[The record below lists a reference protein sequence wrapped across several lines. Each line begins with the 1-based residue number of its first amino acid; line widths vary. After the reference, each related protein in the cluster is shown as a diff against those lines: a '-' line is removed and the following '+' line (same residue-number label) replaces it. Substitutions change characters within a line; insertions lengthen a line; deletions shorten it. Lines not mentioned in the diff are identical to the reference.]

1 MTITTICPNP
11 SCGRKC
17 RFRDGAVGRSARC
30 KKCNTRF
37 RVKDG
42 VGEVLSKQSSSGS
55 AAPEQSPVAVN
66 DILEGLRKHL
76 MDRGVIKKPEQAV
89 EEAAPTDWNV
99 GDKILDLYEVTGIL
113 GEGGMGKVYKVRHNG
128 WNVDLAVKS
137 PRAEILTKKHA
148 IENFETEAETWVN
161 LGMHPHTVS
170 CYYVRRLGG
179 IPRVFAEY
187 VAGGNLKEWIESGK
201 LYDGGPEEALERI
214 LDIAIQFAW
223 GLHYAHQQ
231 GLIHQDVKPTNLM
244 MTPAGT
250 AKVTDFGLAKARA
263 AAGEITAI
271 KGQSILVSSGG
282 MTPAYCSPEQA
293 DGEKLTRKT
302 DIWSWAVSVLEMFTG
317 DVTWPS
323 GTVAGEALE
332 SLLEMGSGDEAIP
345 AMPASL
351 AELLRKCFR
360 KDASQR
366 PKDMQKVADRVQEI
380 FERST
385 GTQFERIE
393 PKAAQMM
400 ADGLNNRGVSLLD
413 LGRTDDAEAVLD
425 EALRQDPHH
434 PDAVFNLGLLR
445 WRNARC
451 TDTQLLT
458 HLEEVGNSRP
468 NDGKVAFLKGL
479 VHLERLDIQSAVEE
493 LEKAQKTYGSTEVE
507 SALKHAR
514 RLLPLAETYVRTF
527 EGHTRALTSVC
538 FSPDGLTCLSGS
550 WDETLRLWEVSSGR
564 CLRIFEGHTNSVNSV
579 TFSPDGLTCL
589 SGSCDQTVRLWD
601 ISSGLCLRIFEGHT
615 NSVDSV
621 TFSPDGHYCLAD
633 SGNMP
638 RMWEIA
644 SGRCVWTIKKYGMW
658 ESIYF
663 SPDGRYCL
671 SGDDR
676 TRRLL
681 EIDTG
686 SCLRNLEGHTDT
698 ITSSC
703 FSADGRYFLSGSYDQ
718 MVRFWEV
725 SSGRCLRIFE
735 GHNGQVMSVCFSPDG
750 RHCMSGSKDNTLRL
764 WEVFSGRCLRTF
776 EGHNGEVESVCFSHD
791 GRHCMSGSDDKTL
804 RLWEVSSGRC
814 LRTFDGHTTRVK
826 SLCFSPDGHY
836 CLSVSYCGGTPP
848 RLWDVSLYLRDK
860 HGVDSVL
867 SQPMDVEE
875 AVRCDRY
882 FAELID
888 KVDYYHSKGD
898 ESAALECLDSAR
910 GLSGKGFVQELLDLN
925 HSVGRHCRAK
935 NFLSGR
941 MTRTFELH
949 SRRGNSVAFSPD
961 GRFCWSESDGPTFQ
975 LWDVSSG
982 RCLRIFEGH
991 NALVK
996 SVCFSPDGRTCLSG
1010 SADKTLRLWDV
1021 ASGRCLRTF
1030 EGHWDT
1036 VDSVCFSPDGR
1047 YCLSGSGTFDPKLRL
1062 WEVSTGRCLQIFQMH
1077 IGTVAPNDP
1086 HSLVFSSVTFSPD
1099 GRYCLSGGNDR
1110 TVRLWDVF
1118 SGECLRTYHGH
1129 DRHVTSVVFSP
1140 DGRHCLSGSHDK
1152 TLRLWDVSSGRCLR
1166 IFEGHNGMVSSVCYS
1181 PDGRYCLSGS
1191 GDKTIRLWDVSLA
1204 RCVRT
1209 FLGHSSYVS
1218 SVCFSA
1224 DGRNCWSGSIDKT
1237 IRLWELVWE
1246 YDFPGWSDWND
1257 DARPYL
1263 ENFLTILCATS
1274 ENGTSSAAKPEWQP
1288 KDFEMLI
1295 EHLQHRGLGYIRPEG
1310 IRTKLEQLAAD
1321 WTGAPFFTH

>member
-1 MTITTICPNP
+1 
-11 SCGRKC
+11 
-17 RFRDGAVGRSARC
+17 
-30 KKCNTRF
+30 
-37 RVKDG
+37 
-42 VGEVLSKQSSSGS
+42 VGELLSRQSLSGS
-55 AAPEQSPVAVN
+55 SAPEQSFVSAVQRSAEEDCVA
-66 DILEGLRKHL
+66 
-76 MDRGVIKKPEQAV
+76 
-89 EEAAPTDWNV
+89 TDWNV

-137 PRAEILTKKHA
+137 PRAELLTKKHA
-148 IENFETEAETWVN
+148 IENFETEAKTWVN
-161 LGMHPHTVS
+161 LGMYPHTVS

-179 IPRVFAEY
+179 TPRVFAEY

-201 LYDGGPEEALERI
+201 LYEGGADKALKRI

-223 GLHYAHQQ
+223 GLHYAHEQ
-231 GLIHQDVKPTNLM
+231 GLVHQDVKPANVM
-244 MTPAGT
+244 MTPGGT

-263 AAGEITAI
+263 VAGEVTAT

-293 DGEKLTRKT
+293 NGEKLTRKT

-317 DVTWPS
+317 NLTWPS

-332 SLLEMGSGDEAIP
+332 LLLEMGRGDEAIP

-351 AELLRKCFR
+351 AELLRKCFQ
-360 KDASQR
+360 KYASQR
-366 PKDMQKVADRVQEI
+366 PKDMQLIADRLQEI

-385 GTQFERIE
+385 GTQFERSE
-393 PKAAQMM
+393 PKAAKMM
-400 ADGLNNRGVSLLD
+400 AAGLNNRGVSLLD
-413 LGRTDDAEAVLD
+413 LGRTDDAEKALD
-425 EALRQDPHH
+425 DALRQDPHH
-434 PDAVFNLGLLR
+434 PEAVFNLGLLR

-479 VHLERLDIQSAVEE
+479 VHLERWDIQSSIEE
-493 LEKAQKTYGSTEVE
+493 LEKAKKTYVSTEVE

-514 RLLPLAETYVRTF
+514 RLLPLAENYVRTF
-527 EGHTRALTSVC
+527 EGHTHTVTSVC
-538 FSPDGLTCLSGS
+538 FSPNGFTCLSGS

-564 CLRIFEGHTNSVNSV
+564 CLRIFEGHTNLVNSV

-589 SGSCDQTVRLWD
+589 SGSWDQTVRLWD
-601 ISSGLCLRIFEGHT
+601 ISSGRCLRIFDGHT

-638 RMWEIA
+638 RMWEIS
-644 SGRCVWTIKKYGMW
+644 SGRCLWTIKKYRMW

-681 EIDTG
+681 DIHTG
-686 SCLRNLEGHTDT
+686 SCLRTFEGHTDT

-703 FSADGRYFLSGSYDQ
+703 FSADGRYYLSGSYDK

-725 SSGRCLRIFE
+725 SSGQCLWTLE
-735 GHNGQVMSVCFSPDG
+735 GHTGWVMSVCFSLDG
-750 RHCMSGSKDNTLRL
+750 RHCLSGSKDA
-764 WEVFSGRCLRTF
+764 
-776 EGHNGEVESVCFSHD
+776 
-791 GRHCMSGSDDKTL
+791 TL

-814 LRTFDGHTTRVK
+814 LRTFEGHNGAVNSVCISPDGRHCLSGSDDETIRLWEMSSGRCLRTFDGHTTRDK
-826 SLCFSPDGHY
+826 SLCFSPDGHK
-836 CLSVSYCGGTPP
+836 CLSVSYSGDTPP

-860 HGVDSVL
+860 LGVDSVL

-875 AVRCDRY
+875 AVRSNRY

-898 ESAALECLDSAR
+898 ESAALECLDRAR
-910 GLSGKGFVQELLDLN
+910 GLSGKAFVQELLDLN

-941 MTRTFELH
+941 MTRTFKLH

-961 GRFCWSESDGPTFQ
+961 GRFCCTESDGPRFQ

-1010 SADKTLRLWDV
+1010 SADKTLRLWEV

-1062 WEVSTGRCLQIFQMH
+1062 WEVSTGRCLQIFQ
-1077 IGTVAPNDP
+1077 INKGTVAPNDP

-1191 GDKTIRLWDVSLA
+1191 ADKTIRLWDVSLA

-1224 DGRNCWSGSIDKT
+1224 DGRTCLSGSADET
-1237 IRLWELVWE
+1237 IRLWELVWA
-1246 YDFPGWSDWND
+1246 YDFPGWSDWNE

-1295 EHLQHRGLGYIRPEG
+1295 EQLQHRGLGYIRPEG